1 MRMCVYSALPALHQV
16 QLVVHRAQQLLRV
29 VRRLA
34 ADLVEHSDIFH
45 HLSFIRQWDS
55 DTS

>member
-1 MRMCVYSALPALHQV
+1 
-16 QLVVHRAQQLLRV
+16 LRV